1 MKSRDR
7 VCIAYPHSGTISAEL
22 SLNLITIARER
33 RERFDS
39 IVAVGNTSLLVRT
52 RNVIVK
58 QFLDDTEAQWL
69 LMIDSDQKL
78 PLDAFDK
85 LCEAVHDKD
94 RPVVAGLVFAAFWT
108 DQQELLPVPVIYRW
122 DDAEGITPMHD
133 YPTDQVVEIDAAGT
147 GCLMIHRSVFEK
159 MREMA
164 TDNQGP
170 DWCFF
175 MDGPINGRW
184 YGEDLL
190 FSRKL
195 KAMGIPIHA
204 HTGAI
209 LPHNKDFWL
218 DDRHHTGWL
227 QTKTN

>member
-1 MKSRDR
+1 MKSKDR
-7 VCIAYPHSGTISAEL
+7 VCIAYPHAGNISAEL
-22 SLNLITIARER
+22 NLDLINIARYR
-33 RERFDS
+33 ADKFDS
-39 IVAVGNTSLLVRT
+39 IVAVGNVSLLVRT

-58 QFLDDTEAQWL
+58 QFLETTDAAWL
-69 LMIDSDQKL
+69 LMIDSDQQL
-78 PLDAFDK
+78 PLEAFDK

-94 RPVVAGLVFAAFWT
+94 RPIVAGLVFAAFWT
-108 DQQELLPVPVIYRW
+108 DQQELVPVPVVYRW
-122 DDAEGITPMHD
+122 DDEEGITPMHD
-133 YPTDQVVEIDAAGT
+133 YPTDELIQIDAAGT

-159 MREMA
+159 MRENA
-164 TDNQGP
+164 TENQGA

-195 KAMGIPIHA
+195 TALGFPIYA

-209 LPHNKDFWL
+209 LPHKKDFWL

-227 QTKTN
+227 QAHTN